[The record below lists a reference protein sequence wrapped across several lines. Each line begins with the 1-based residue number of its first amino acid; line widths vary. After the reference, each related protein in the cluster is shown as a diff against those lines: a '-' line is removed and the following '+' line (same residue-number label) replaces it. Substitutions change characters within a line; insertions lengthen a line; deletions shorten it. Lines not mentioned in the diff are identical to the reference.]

1 MDRKSLIFVLVIA
14 VLALV
19 AIAAIGSAGSEKEKD
34 VPQTPDTPAT
44 PEVPDTPANPDAST
58 IRLDRYVVFAEVT
71 DIVTLTATVP
81 QGQGEV
87 SWSSSDASIA
97 EVDGGRVQFKKWGPC
112 VIAAESDGARA
123 ECLVV
128 ANSYLHRSALEPDNG
143 TAADIEGSRILR
155 VCPAPESTVESA
167 LLFYGYHE
175 AAAREGASGAMGY
188 AQYHADLAAEKAWA
202 RGGYDKEA
210 LAGVMVGEGW
220 PEDRAK
226 EAVSVLKT

>member
-1 MDRKSLIFVLVIA
+1 MDRRFFAIALVLA

-19 AIAAIGSAGSEKEKD
+19 AVAAIGSGTDEKEKE
-34 VPQTPDTPAT
+34 TPAT
-44 PEVPDTPANPDAST
+44 PTVPDTPANPDAST

-71 DIVTLTATVP
+71 DLVTLTATVP

-128 ANSYLHRSALEPDNG
+128 VNSYLHRSVLEPDNA
-143 TAADIEGSRILR
+143 TLADIEGSRLLR
-155 VCPAPESTVESA
+155 TYAMPVQEIERC
-167 LLFYGYHE
+167 LGFYGYNV
-175 AAAREGASGAMGY
+175 AAAREGASSCMGFEPFY
-188 AQYHADLAAEKAWA
+188 ADKAAERIAA
-202 RGGYDKEA
+202 RGGY
-210 LAGVMVGEGW
+210 GVEGIVAEMVAEGW
-220 PEDRAK
+220 SEELAR
-226 EAVSVLKT
+226 EAVDEVYV

>member
-1 MDRKSLIFVLVIA
+1 MDRRFFAIALVLA

-19 AIAAIGSAGSEKEKD
+19 AVAAIGSGTDDNKKE
-34 VPQTPDTPAT
+34 TPTT
-44 PEVPDTPANPDAST
+44 PEVPDVPDTPANPDAST
-58 IRLDRYVVFAEVT
+58 IRLDRYVVFAEIT
-71 DIVTLTATVP
+71 DLVTLTATVP

-87 SWSSSDASIA
+87 SWSCSDESIA
-97 EVDGGRVQFKKWGPC
+97 EVKDGRVQFKKWGPC

-128 ANSYLHRSALEPDNG
+128 VNSYLHRSALEPDNA
-143 TAADIEGSRILR
+143 TLADIEGSRILR
-155 VCPAPESTVESA
+155 VCPVPESTVESA

-188 AQYHADLAAEKAWA
+188 AQYHADMAAEKAWA

-220 PEDRAK
+220 PEDLAK

>member
-1 MDRKSLIFVLVIA
+1 MDRRFFAIALVLA

-19 AIAAIGSAGSEKEKD
+19 AVAAIGSGTDEKEKE
-34 VPQTPDTPAT
+34 TPAT
-44 PEVPDTPANPDAST
+44 PTVPDTPANPDAST

-71 DIVTLTATVP
+71 DLVTLTATVP

-87 SWSSSDASIA
+87 SWSSSDTSIA

-128 ANSYLHRSALEPDNG
+128 VNSYLHRSALEPDNG

-155 VCPAPESTVESA
+155 VCPVPESTVESA

-202 RGGYDKEA
+202 RGGYDKDA

-220 PEDRAK
+220 PEDLAK

>member
-34 VPQTPDTPAT
+34 VPQTPDTP
-44 PEVPDTPANPDAST
+44 EVPDTPANPDAST
-58 IRLDRYVVFAEVT
+58 IRLDRYVVLAEVT
-71 DIVTLTATVP
+71 DLVTLTATVP

-87 SWSSSDASIA
+87 SWSCSDESIA
-97 EVDGGRVQFKKWGPC
+97 EVKDGRVQFKKWGPC

-128 ANSYLHRSALEPDNG
+128 ANSYLHRSALEPDNA
-143 TAADIEGSRILR
+143 TLADIEGSRILR
-155 VCPAPESTVESA
+155 VCPVPESTVESA

-188 AQYHADLAAEKAWA
+188 AQYHADMAAEKVWA

-220 PEDRAK
+220 PEDLAK
-226 EAVSVLKT
+226 EAVSVLRT